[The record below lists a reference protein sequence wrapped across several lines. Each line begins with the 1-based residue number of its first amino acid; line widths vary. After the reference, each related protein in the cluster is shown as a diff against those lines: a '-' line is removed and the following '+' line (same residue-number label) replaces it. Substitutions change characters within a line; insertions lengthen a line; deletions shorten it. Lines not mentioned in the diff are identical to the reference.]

1 MIDDYPRT
9 AGRVAGPSYYAAL
22 ASFPVVCFF
31 GTLVTDL
38 AYWHTYE
45 MLWETFSVWLLT
57 AGLVMAGIAFV
68 AGVVDLVRRRHV
80 RFMGLSWMQ
89 ILGHVLA
96 VGLSLVNV
104 FVHSRDGYTSVVPQ
118 GLLLSA
124 LVVLILLVTGWVGT
138 SMVYRNRVGVT
149 Y

>member
-9 AGRVAGPSYYAAL
+9 AGRVAGPSYYATL

-38 AYWHTYE
+38 AYWRTEE

-57 AGLVMAGIAFV
+57 AGLVMAGFAVV
-68 AGVVDLVRRRHV
+68 AGVVDLVRRR
-80 RFMGLSWMQ
+80 RFRFIGLSWMQ

-124 LVVLILLVTGWVGT
+124 LVVLILLVTGWVGS